1 MVETL
6 YEGSAHNATFYR
18 PSAGIVRFAFSDLR
32 ASGYVRSRD
41 GSLARVQPGARL
53 FRSIGAHVLTLYDPN
68 LMACVSIVF
77 TPD

>member
-32 ASGYVRSRD
+32 ASGY
-41 GSLARVQPGARL
+41 QPVAE
-53 FRSIGAHVLTLYDPN
+53 
-68 LMACVSIVF
+68 VSV
-77 TPD
+77 